1 MRHGFDPRVAHRLL
15 ALFGVS
21 ASGRE
26 QAQEVR
32 FARPVRAEYCDPIT
46 EKRVEI
52 ERTHQ
57 TRQLQRLAGHN
68 ALPGPPTVQ
77 PHLKALLAR
86 LPLRR
91 PGLLEPG
98 QPSLRC
104 PITGSHVGVVSGLL
118 LVHEHERAQLRV
130 LFAPAAAQLVQPLE
144 PLLPRTVVRVEPAR
158 MRLRSVARN
167 AEFQCNDRGRRL
179 GQQLTVVTHV

>member
-15 ALFGVS
+15 ARFGVS

-52 ERTHQ
+52 ECTHQ
-57 TRQLQRLAGHN
+57 TRHLQRLAGHN

-86 LPLRR
+86 LPQRL
-91 PGLLEPG
+91 
-98 QPSLRC
+98 SL
-104 PITGSHVGVVSGLL
+104 IHI
-118 LVHEHERAQLRV
+118 
-130 LFAPAAAQLVQPLE
+130 
-144 PLLPRTVVRVEPAR
+144 
-158 MRLRSVARN
+158 
-167 AEFQCNDRGRRL
+167 
-179 GQQLTVVTHV
+179 